1 MGFSGGASGKEPAC
15 QCRRPKRLA
24 FDPWVRKIP
33 RRKKMA
39 THSSILDCKIEE
51 PGGLQLMGLRRV
63 GYD

>member
-1 MGFSGGASGKEPAC
+1 MVKNPPVNVGDLRDLRLIPGSGRSPGE
-15 QCRRPKRLA
+15 
-24 FDPWVRKIP
+24 
-33 RRKKMA
+33 KKMA